1 MKSLEKL
8 NKDSNDYEFVPAIP
22 AILPFNLP
30 FFPSQMTSFTT
41 QAWAKA
47 LPGSTGFS
55 RYFVGADGVK
65 WALLVEIEEDLLK
78 FDLLRSATAGN
89 QLYSFS
95 ADDRVWEPI
104 QAETHSAAPPEEFLA
119 DVLEALKTRKPAFK
133 DGADGSVSL
142 DILFKESSWFRL
154 EATLPFALKDAAV
167 SPAIADLLL
176 RQARVHDFV
185 KTHPVV
191 LTPPTAV
198 APIVSPPVV
207 VVPAP
212 TLPVATAAVDQEAPH
227 TANDALKAAVAEE
240 RRSRVE
246 VPRGKNPKGIS
257 FGSKR

>member
-1 MKSLEKL
+1 
-8 NKDSNDYEFVPAIP
+8 
-22 AILPFNLP
+22 
-30 FFPSQMTSFTT
+30 MTSFTT

-47 LPGSTGFS
+47 LPGNTGFS

-65 WALLVEIEEDLLK
+65 WALLVEVEEDLLK
-78 FDLLRSATAGN
+78 FDLLRVAPTGN

-104 QAETHSAAPPEEFLA
+104 QAETHSAAPPAEFLA

-133 DGADGSVSL
+133 DGADESVSL
-142 DILFKESSWFRL
+142 DILFKESSWFCL
-154 EATLPFALKDAAV
+154 EATLPFTLKDAAV

-176 RQARVHDFV
+176 RQARIHDYP

-191 LTPPTAV
+191 PTPPTV
-198 APIVSPPVV
+198 APVVSVIPAA
-207 VVPAP
+207 VVPAA
-212 TLPVATAAVDQEAPH
+212 PVKAIAVEIAADSAPR
-227 TANDALKAAVAEE
+227 TANDALKAAIAEE

-257 FGSKR
+257 FGSKK

>member
-1 MKSLEKL
+1 
-8 NKDSNDYEFVPAIP
+8 
-22 AILPFNLP
+22 
-30 FFPSQMTSFTT
+30 MTSFTT

-65 WALLVEIEEDLLK
+65 WALLVEVEEDLLK
-78 FDLLRSATAGN
+78 FDLLRSAVVAGN

-104 QAETHSAAPPEEFLA
+104 QAETHSAAPPQEFLA
-119 DVLEALKTRKPAFK
+119 DVLEALKTRKPAFRPTACRPCDAFEIGHEVPVSNARRTK
-133 DGADGSVSL
+133 DSADGSVSL

-154 EATLPFALKDAAV
+154 EATLPFVLKDAAV

-176 RQARVHDFV
+176 RQARVHDFA

-191 LTPPTAV
+191 LTPPTVPFVVSPPSAV
-198 APIVSPPVV
+198 APVV
-207 VVPAP
+207 AAIPAP
-212 TLPVATAAVDQEAPH
+212 VSAAAVDQEAPR
-227 TANDALKAAVAEE
+227 TANDALKAVVAEE
-240 RRSRVE
+240 RRSRIE